1 MNFERHPIAIRHP
14 IEKVKKS
21 RFAMSRCSDFTLLPG
36 TVLTTALP
44 EHSYLPYQYCSET
57 DEYLMVDTP
66 ICAFDQP
73 FLYLAQYD
81 CATHVVSVPRKS
93 LENYLP
99 NLGTS
104 GPCTSV
110 LIFSIGR
117 CGSTLL
123 SKLLSKIGYF
133 CFSENDVYTGL
144 FGIENCELRRRV
156 VLETTWMLNEYS
168 GVPSRDIAIKM
179 RAGCNVSFADIHSAL
194 PEARYVFVTRKL
206 KPWVESY
213 FGKFDVSNE
222 NLAEIL
228 KCFVESVGLMKKR
241 GLPFSLL
248 RYEDFTRQPGD
259 LLTVFGRSSA
269 DNEAFLLHVPDVLS
283 RDAQEGAGICDLL
296 SGAQLAQRCDDFQKF
311 WNKVRPAADIE
322 YAGLE
327 M

>member
-1 MNFERHPIAIRHP
+1 MAFEHHPMAVKHS
-14 IEKVKKS
+14 IEKEKKS

-44 EHSYLPYQYCSET
+44 EHSYLPYQYRAET
-57 DEYLMVDTP
+57 DEFFMVDTP
-66 ICAFDQP
+66 SWACDEP
-73 FLYLAQYD
+73 FLYLAQYER
-81 CATHVVSVPRKS
+81 ATHVVRVPRES
-93 LENYLP
+93 LENYMPYLD
-99 NLGTS
+99 TS
-104 GPCTSV
+104 GPCTST

-144 FGIENCELRRRV
+144 FGIEDRELRRQV
-156 VLETTWMLNEYS
+156 ILETTRMLNAYS
-168 GVPSRDIAIKM
+168 GFPSRDIVIKM

-206 KPWVESY
+206 RPWVESY

-248 RYEDFTRQPGD
+248 RYEDFHKRPED
-259 LLTVFGRSSA
+259 LLTVFGRNAA
-269 DNEAFLLHVPDVLS
+269 DNEAFLRQVPGVLS

-296 SGAQLAQRCDDFQKF
+296 SGAQLAQRCDAFQEF
-311 WNKVRPAADIE
+311 WNSVRPAADIE
-322 YAGLE
+322 YVGLE